1 MDRGASA
8 QVAERP
14 AGRAG
19 DAALPRF
26 RSPDELREVLD
37 LALRSLDGDERRG
50 PLLRAAGMRMRFSF
64 PDVSVVLNV
73 SASSDPDHHLRWA
86 FSDDVDWDARLDLT
100 MDSETLN
107 SYLQGGESLAVDIAR
122 GRIRCRGDAH
132 VALLYVPATRLM
144 IEPYREL
151 VRSEYPHLALA

>member
-1 MDRGASA
+1 MGRGASA
-8 QVAERP
+8 QVAERHRT
-14 AGRAG
+14 A
-19 DAALPRF
+19 DEAALPRF
-26 RSPDELREVLD
+26 RSPEELGEVLERT
-37 LALRSLDGDERRG
+37 LRSLDGDERRG

-64 PDVSVVLNV
+64 SDADLVLNI
-73 SASSDPDHHLRWA
+73 SASNDPDHHLRWA
-86 FSDDVDWDARLDLT
+86 FSDDVDWSPRLDLA

-144 IEPYREL
+144 MEPYRAL
-151 VRSEYPHLALA
+151 VQAEYPHLALD